1 MAGLLFPK
9 KDWLDGEELVGRL
22 MSSFNE
28 DRKLNVDVQEF
39 PDHYEV
45 KADLPGFEKDE
56 ITVEYDSEIL
66 IIAAEHTEQKEEK
79 EETTGR
85 YLRKERSTTAL
96 RRQFVVKNVD
106 DEKIAATFENGVLS
120 LNLPKVEADQSTRKK
135 IDIQ

>member
-1 MAGLLFPK
+1 MAGLFPK

-22 MSSFNE
+22 LNSFGE
-28 DRKLNVDVQEF
+28 DRKLNVDVKEF

-45 KADLPGFEKDE
+45 KADLPGFTKEE

-66 IIAAEHTEQKEEK
+66 AISAEHSISTEEEADN
-79 EETTGR
+79 GR

-96 RRQFVVKNVD
+96 RRQFVVKNVAED
-106 DEKIAATFENGVLS
+106 QITAAFENGVLH
-120 LNLPKVEADQSTRKK
+120 LTLPKVEADRPPRKK

>member
-22 MSSFNE
+22 MNSFNE

-39 PDHYEV
+39 SDHYEV
-45 KADLPGFEKDE
+45 KADLPGFEKAE

-66 IIAAEHTEQKEEK
+66 IIAAEHAEQKA
-79 EETTGR
+79 ETTGR

-106 DEKIAATFENGVLS
+106 ENQITATFENGVLT
-120 LNLPKVEADQSTRKK
+120 LNLPKLEADRSTPKK